1 MELTIVNLA
10 TLLILSVL
18 SSVIF
23 VQLFKTLLNS
33 IIKGKLDFKTITSDG
48 DFPSAHTSNLIAF
61 SIVFWNTV
69 NAYYKFHTNYDSFPA
84 ILIGLVLGL
93 WSFYEIRDA
102 MGVRLRV
109 QEQAHAIKELE
120 KNQKIIKEKL
130 DEENEEPIISKAIQ
144 DTFNEV
150 LSKVKLKAGHLP
162 HEVIGGIVTG
172 TFIGSI
178 YSTYIY
184 GYSVLRSMISVGFL
198 VYILIIIAFFA
209 IKKRK

>member
-1 MELTIVNLA
+1 MDLTIVNLVI
-10 TLLILSVL
+10 LLILSVL

-23 VQLFKTLLNS
+23 AQLFKTLLNS
-33 IIKGKLDFKTITSDG
+33 IIKGKVDLKTLTSDG
-48 DFPSAHTSNLIAF
+48 DFPSAHTSNLVSF
-61 SIVFWNTV
+61 NIVFWNSV
-69 NAYYKFHTNYDSFPA
+69 YAYYKLHTNYDPLPA
-84 ILIGLVLGL
+84 ILAGLILCL

-120 KNQKIIKEKL
+120 RNQKIITEKL
-130 DEENEEPIISKAIQ
+130 DEENEEAIISKAIQ

-150 LSKVKLKAGHLP
+150 LSKVRLKAGHLP

-178 YSTYIY
+178 YTTYIY
-184 GYSVLRSMISVGFL
+184 GYSVLRSIISVVFL
-198 VYILIIIAFFA
+198 VYILIIVAFFA